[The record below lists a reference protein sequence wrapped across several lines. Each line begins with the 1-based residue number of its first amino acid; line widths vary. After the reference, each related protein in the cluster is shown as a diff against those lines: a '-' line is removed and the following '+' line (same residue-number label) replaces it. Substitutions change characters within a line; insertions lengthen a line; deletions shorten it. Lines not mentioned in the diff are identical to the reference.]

1 MRLIIIAVGTHGD
14 VAPLVGLGVG
24 LQAAGHDV
32 AFAAHPL
39 FEDLVT
45 GCGLEYLYMAPGFD
59 FDPDNPRQHEA
70 ELSDWVHTLRVLS
83 RGVIDAVR
91 DQPADALLTGMAVE
105 LASFSLA
112 ELKSIPVIG
121 LRFFPT
127 GDFGHGPMDPRAAAA
142 GHAVRA
148 ELGLPEI
155 GTAELESRFRESEKF
170 VLYGFSAHVIQLP
183 PDWPPDRL
191 VAGYWWTPRPLGWEP
206 PAALTEF
213 LAAGP
218 PPVFIGFGST
228 TDGVEHRA
236 DLSAIVAAAL
246 RRAGVRGI
254 VQSGWLRLDV
264 EDADVLTIGNVPHD
278 WLFPRMAAVVHHCG
292 AGTTAAGLRAGV
304 PAVAIPGGVDQ
315 PYWAQRL
322 LDLGVSP
329 RTIPLRDLTADALA
343 DALRAA
349 TTDPELRANAARLGA
364 LIDSED
370 GIGTSVKAIEAHLAA
385 DQSDSVANVFSSN
398 SNDSRRLGM

>member
-1 MRLIIIAVGTHGD
+1 MRLIMIAVGTHGD

-39 FEDLVT
+39 FESLVT
-45 GCGLEYLYMAPGFD
+45 GCGLEYLYMASGFE
-59 FDPDNPRQHEA
+59 FDPDNPILHETA
-70 ELSDWVHTLRVLS
+70 SQDFAYTLRVLS
-83 RGVIDAVR
+83 KGVIEAVR

-105 LASFSLA
+105 LASYSLA
-112 ELKSIPVIG
+112 EFKGIPVIG

-127 GDFGHGPMDPRAAAA
+127 GDFGNGPMHPGAAEA
-142 GHAVRA
+142 GHAVRR

-155 GTAELESRFRESEKF
+155 STRELEERFRESEKF
-170 VLYGFSAHVIQLP
+170 VLHGFSTHVMQLP
-183 PDWPPDRL
+183 PEWPPDRM

-206 PAALTEF
+206 SAELVDF

-228 TDGVEHRA
+228 TDGADQRE
-236 DLSAIVAAAL
+236 DLSAVVAEAL
-246 RRAGVRGI
+246 RLAGVRGI
-254 VQSGWLRLDV
+254 VQSGWLKLDV
-264 EDADVLTIGNVPHD
+264 EIADVLTVDSVPHD

-304 PAVAIPGGVDQ
+304 PAVAVPGGVDQ

-329 RTIPLRDLTADALA
+329 RTIPLRELTADALA

-349 TTDPELRANAARLGA
+349 VTDPALRANAARLGA
-364 LIDSED
+364 LIDAED
-370 GIGTSVKAIEAHLAA
+370 GIGASVRAIEAYL
-385 DQSDSVANVFSSN
+385 
-398 SNDSRRLGM
+398 R